1 MPRNTN
7 RQILNQLGKMR
18 LSIPVSFLSEVLR
31 FRTRHKFTVSHLV
44 NDRLVHEGVDGR
56 VSVGDVAAEA
66 DHIVQVGLGR
76 KFKLRIIIF
85 FLVHLGKRWTLVQK
99 TGGTVSGKIG
109 FKKIAAADL

>member
-1 MPRNTN
+1 MPRNIN

-56 VSVGDVAAEA
+56 VSVGDVSAEA
-66 DHIVQVGLGR
+66 DHIVQVRLGR
-76 KFKLRIIIF
+76 EFKLRITIIF
-85 FLVHLGKRWTLVQK
+85 SCIWEKDGLSSKRQ
-99 TGGTVSGKIG
+99 GEQCRERSVSKE
-109 FKKIAAADL
+109 IAAADL